1 MKTLNIFWNSIKFNF
16 NLPIEETWYISENFD
31 YIKKSAYATSWIKDL
46 LKFTNEI
53 QVSLI
58 IWEIFKILKN
68 QTNSQKLDYLQTIII
83 NDIEVWCIDNWDS
96 ICLMTKEEY

>member
-31 YIKKSAYATSWIKDL
+31 YIQKSAYATQWIKSL
-46 LKFTNEI
+46 LKYNNEI
-53 QVSLI
+53 QISLL
-58 IWEIFKILKN
+58 IWEIFKTLKN
-68 QTNSQKLDYLQTIII
+68 QNNSQKLDYLQTLII
-83 NDIEVWCIDNWDS
+83 NNIEVWCIDNWDT